1 MGVSARRPMERT
13 DLAPPWEACV
23 AADHYRLPRPIGPSP
38 GIQLGA
44 APSSTAD
51 AVRWFLLARLQTG
64 WVEVLALAALWSVAV
79 GVRLPYLWSVPVL
92 AGEGDH
98 LLQALAR
105 SQAGSWL
112 VPGAAISS
120 VGAIHELLFTAA
132 FAVLGPS
139 PYVPRLVTTVQ
150 AALTVPLVYVL
161 TRELCRPLGRRR
173 IEESFLMPRLAGLV
187 AAGLLA
193 TSSAHIVITSHVARP
208 ESFTPLLVIAL
219 LFTVERALNSRNG
232 RWLLLAGGLFGLALQ
247 TSPLVLAIL
256 PGILLAIW
264 WRGRALVLSH
274 WSVLALL
281 AFLGTYA
288 GTLAAL
294 MEDGGR
300 STVGAVRTWMAG
312 NALPSP
318 TGEVYLVSIGVALV
332 SLWRMLAGQLT
343 SRLPADN
350 VLADPLAWPFVGLAI
365 AGALVLMLRE
375 RPLLPLVA
383 LSCLLIL
390 PYVNAESSQ
399 PLSGRYLMPVA
410 VVAMIAIGVAVG
422 ALAPIITGRGSL
434 PRLALGVALGGL
446 VLSPLGGLR
455 SYYEQA
461 AAEGQ
466 TSAGLLRV
474 PRAVFDERR
483 YDEVV
488 LLDERLARLH
498 LGAGGNALEAL
509 QYLLTASGVPTRTAR
524 ITSRTLTSEGTSSK
538 TLIVL
543 DRASL
548 QAAESG
554 ARLTPL
560 LDEWIETPDGPG
572 SAMLFRAESYAPQRL
587 LDDGSLPIYA
597 GVGV

>member
-1 MGVSARRPMERT
+1 
-13 DLAPPWEACV
+13 
-23 AADHYRLPRPIGPSP
+23 
-38 GIQLGA
+38 
-44 APSSTAD
+44 
-51 AVRWFLLARLQTG
+51 
-64 WVEVLALAALWSVAV
+64 
-79 GVRLPYLWSVPVL
+79 
-92 AGEGDH
+92 
-98 LLQALAR
+98 
-105 SQAGSWL
+105 
-112 VPGAAISS
+112 
-120 VGAIHELLFTAA
+120 
-132 FAVLGPS
+132 
-139 PYVPRLVTTVQ
+139 
-150 AALTVPLVYVL
+150 
-161 TRELCRPLGRRR
+161 
-173 IEESFLMPRLAGLV
+173 
-187 AAGLLA
+187 
-193 TSSAHIVITSHVARP
+193 
-208 ESFTPLLVIAL
+208 
-219 LFTVERALNSRNG
+219 
-232 RWLLLAGGLFGLALQ
+232 
-247 TSPLVLAIL
+247 
-256 PGILLAIW
+256 
-264 WRGRALVLSH
+264 
-274 WSVLALL
+274 
-281 AFLGTYA
+281 
-288 GTLAAL
+288 
-294 MEDGGR
+294 
-300 STVGAVRTWMAG
+300 
-312 NALPSP
+312 
-318 TGEVYLVSIGVALV
+318 
-332 SLWRMLAGQLT
+332 
-343 SRLPADN
+343 
-350 VLADPLAWPFVGLAI
+350 
-365 AGALVLMLRE
+365 
-375 RPLLPLVA
+375 
-383 LSCLLIL
+383 
-390 PYVNAESSQ
+390 
-399 PLSGRYLMPVA
+399 MPVA